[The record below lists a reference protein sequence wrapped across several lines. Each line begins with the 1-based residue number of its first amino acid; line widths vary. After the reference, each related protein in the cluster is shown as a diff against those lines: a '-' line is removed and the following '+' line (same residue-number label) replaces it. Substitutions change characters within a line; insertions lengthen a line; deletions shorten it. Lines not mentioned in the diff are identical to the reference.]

1 MGRTSIYLPGPGA
14 DSTQPNL
21 VPDAAVRGDFLFTG
35 GVAGYDADGKL
46 SDSPETQ
53 AERVY
58 ERIAAILKASG
69 FTKDDIGHWFVWSP
83 VRLSNIKAVNPK
95 WAEWFPNQADRPAR
109 HALARELDPNMAYRI
124 EIIGV
129 KNVHRKSFEIKGP
142 YHTGGSGIPHFM
154 PFGATMGDVLFTG
167 PTYGMDVEMTA
178 LGQTPLEQAQLCEAR
193 NQDLY
198 DLTGH
203 STDNIA
209 QMFVWFNDDGV
220 SRDAAV
226 KYTDVLFPNKADR
239 PAIHYI
245 DAKLPGGNFISG
257 QLASGRTATEEED
270 KGKNWQFLIQYD
282 IILAGNA
289 KRRAINVPSV
299 EVMDGASGVP
309 AGIVAGNLAFTSVI
323 LGGRGALEAQTEK
336 AFADA
341 VAVIKAGGFDA
352 ADIGHAY
359 VWYRDHS
366 ARETVDKVFAK
377 QFSDADQRPARHCLS
392 GKLPEGALVGVE
404 LTAAR

>member
-1 MGRTSIYLPGPGA
+1 MARLSIYLPGPGA
-14 DSTQPNL
+14 DSTRQNL
-21 VPDAAVRGDFLFTG
+21 VPDAAVRGDYLFTG
-35 GVAGYDADGKL
+35 GVAGYSADGTL

-58 ERIAAILKASG
+58 DRIAAILKAAN
-69 FTKDDIGHWFVWSP
+69 FTKSDIGHWFVWSP

-95 WAEWFPNQADRPAR
+95 WIEWFPTDNDRPAR

-129 KNVHRKSFEIKGP
+129 KNGHRRSFEIKGP

-154 PFGATMGDVLFTG
+154 PFGTTMADVLFTG

-178 LGQTPLEQAQLCEAR
+178 LGQTALEQAQLCEAR

-203 STDNIA
+203 SSDNIA
-209 QMFVWFNDDGV
+209 QMFVWFHDDE
-220 SRDAAV
+220 SRKVAIA
-226 KYTDVLFPNKADR
+226 YTDVLFPDKNDR

-257 QLASGRTATEEED
+257 QLASGRAATEEED

-282 IILAGNA
+282 IILVGNA
-289 KRRAINVPSV
+289 KRRAITVPGV
-299 EVMDGASGVP
+299 TAMDGAP
-309 AGIVAGNLAFTSVI
+309 AGVAMGNLAFTSVI
-323 LGGRGALEAQTEK
+323 LGGSGSLEAQTTK
-336 AFADA
+336 AFDDA
-341 VAVIKAGGFDA
+341 RAVIKAAGFED

-359 VWYRDHS
+359 VWYADHS
-366 ARETVDKVFAK
+366 ARDTVDQVWAK
-377 QFSDADQRPARHCLS
+377 QFPIAEQRPARHCLS
-392 GKLPEGALVGVE
+392 GRLPEGALVGVE

>member
-1 MGRTSIYLPGPGA
+1 MARISIYLPGPGA
-14 DSTQPNL
+14 DSTQQNL
-21 VPDAAVRGDFLFTG
+21 VPDAAVRGDYLFTG
-35 GVAGYDADGKL
+35 GVAGYSADGTL

-53 AERVY
+53 AERFY
-58 ERIAAILKASG
+58 DRMAAILKATN

-95 WAEWFPNQADRPAR
+95 WIEWFPTDNDRPAR

-129 KNVHRKSFEIKGP
+129 KNAHRRSYEIKGP

-154 PFGATMGDVLFTG
+154 PFGTTIGDVLFTG

-178 LGQTPLEQAQLCEAR
+178 LGQTVHEQAQLCEAR

-198 DLTGH
+198 DITGH

-209 QMFVWFNDDGV
+209 QMFVWFHDEE
-220 SRDAAV
+220 SRQVAI
-226 KYTDVLFPNKADR
+226 KYTDVLFPDKNDR

-257 QLASGRTATEEED
+257 QLASGRAQTEEED

-282 IILAGNA
+282 IILVGNA
-289 KRRAINVPSV
+289 KRHEIAVPGVS
-299 EVMDGASGVP
+299 VMDGAP
-309 AGIVAGNLAFTSVI
+309 AGVAMGNLAFTSVI
-323 LGGRGALEAQTEK
+323 LGGSSSLEAQTTK
-336 AFADA
+336 AFEDA
-341 VAVIKAGGFDA
+341 RAVIKAGGFED

-359 VWYRDHS
+359 VWYADHR
-366 ARETVDKVFAK
+366 ARETVDRVWAK
-377 QFSDADQRPARHCLS
+377 QFPNADTRPARHCLS
-392 GKLPEGALVGVE
+392 AKLRESALVGVE